1 MEFHFGQQNNELVLV
16 NPVLQSC
23 AQQSLQI
30 PKWMNDKHKCHWF
43 RQETA
48 QGAQD
53 YLIVGLGDSATVTY
67 ESLREA
73 AGEVARVARGCE
85 QTDIQVTFDF
95 LEAVNL
101 KQEEAVSAFV
111 EGWVLGAYQFQKYR
125 KDKVEVQPH
134 HIYFLLEETDALK
147 EAVNLGLIR
156 ATSTNLTRDLCNTDP
171 IDLNPNSFTEKIRQ
185 HFGEKELTVNIYNT
199 DELRKLELNGL
210 LAVGRGSQYSSYLAE
225 ITYCTD
231 ASKPHIVLI
240 GKGMTYDCGGVSIKT
255 GRNISD
261 MRMDMGGAGAVFGA
275 MDLIASKKLD
285 VNVTALLPI
294 SENLVNDKAFLPGEV
309 ICFGNGLHVQV
320 GNTDAEGRLILAD
333 ALYYSERLK
342 PDVIVDIATL
352 TGSIGAALGLKY
364 AGVFGDDAIT
374 TLMKELGSQ
383 NGDFIWPMPLI
394 DQYEESLAS
403 DYADICN
410 IGSDDLAG
418 SITAALFLR
427 KFVPKGIKWG
437 HIDMAAPV
445 QSPKT
450 TGYHV
455 RGASGYGVRLLAD
468 FIESY
473 SKFEKGN
480 EE

>member
-1 MEFHFGQQNNELVLV
+1 MEFHFGQQNKDIVVV
-16 NPVLQSC
+16 NPVLQS
-23 AQQSLQI
+23 AYQSLQV
-30 PKWMNDKHKCHWF
+30 PKWMIEKHKCHWL
-43 RQETA
+43 RHETE
-48 QGAQD
+48 QGGQD
-53 YLIVGLGDSATVTY
+53 YLIVGLGSDETVTY

-73 AGEVARVARGCE
+73 AGEVARVANASE
-85 QTDIQVTFDF
+85 NDDMQVSFDF
-95 LEAVNL
+95 LNAVNL
-101 KQEEAVSAFV
+101 NQVDAVTAFV
-111 EGWVLGAYQFQKYR
+111 EGWMLGAYQFQKYR
-125 KDKVEVQPH
+125 QEKKVIKPCNV
-134 HIYFLLEETDALK
+134 YFLLDETEALL
-147 EAVNLGLIR
+147 EAIHIGKLR
-156 ATSTNLTRDLCNTDP
+156 ATSINLTRDLCNTDP
-171 IDLNPNSFTEKIRQ
+171 IDLNPDTFAETIRQ
-185 HFGEKELTVNIYNT
+185 HFGGKNLSVNIYNT
-199 DELRKLELNGL
+199 DDLQQLDLNGL

-225 ITYCTD
+225 IKYCTNVN
-231 ASKPHIVLI
+231 KPHIVLI
-240 GKGMTYDCGGVSIKT
+240 GKGMTYDSGGISIKT
-255 GRNISD
+255 GLNISD

-275 MDLIASKKLD
+275 MDLIASKNVD

-294 SENLVNDKAFLPGEV
+294 AENLPNEKAFLPGEV
-309 ICFGNGLHVQV
+309 IRFANNLHVQV

-333 ALYYSERLK
+333 ALLYSERLK
-342 PDVIVDIATL
+342 PDVIIDIATL

-364 AGVFGDDAIT
+364 AGVFGDESIT
-374 TLMKELGSQ
+374 ELMKKLGSY

-410 IGSDDLAG
+410 ISSDNLAG

-427 KFVPKGIKWG
+427 KFVPKGVKWG

-473 SKFEKGN
+473 SKLGKGN
-480 EE
+480 D